1 MHRKKA
7 EECFLLDRVGTGF
20 MGLGHDGGF
29 YPRGGRLMLTPILSH
44 HSQPPGLQ
52 AACAHELNVQ
62 VTENVHSWGVCLI
75 RSARSPAT
83 DQVMLEP
90 CPPPRSPVN

>member
-1 MHRKKA
+1 
-7 EECFLLDRVGTGF
+7 
-20 MGLGHDGGF
+20 MGLGHDGGLLK
-29 YPRGGRLMLTPILSH
+29 GRQVDADAHPEPSFPA
-44 HSQPPGLQ
+44 SWPSGV
-52 AACAHELNVQ
+52 CAHELNVQ

-90 CPPPRSPVN
+90 CPPQEVL